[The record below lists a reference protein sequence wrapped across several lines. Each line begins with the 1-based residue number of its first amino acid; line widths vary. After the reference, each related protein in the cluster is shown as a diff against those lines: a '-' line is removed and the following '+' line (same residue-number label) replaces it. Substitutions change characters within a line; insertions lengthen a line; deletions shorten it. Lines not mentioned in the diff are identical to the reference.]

1 MDLSLQLLSTAH
13 DTVALGARALGDMHA
28 NSPRINSVPY
38 LSTEIFGPFGRGE
51 TQKDRSR
58 RKGSIR
64 VGGKM
69 ESCLS

>member
-13 DTVALGARALGDMHA
+13 DTVALGARALGDM

-51 TQKDRSR
+51 TRKDRSR